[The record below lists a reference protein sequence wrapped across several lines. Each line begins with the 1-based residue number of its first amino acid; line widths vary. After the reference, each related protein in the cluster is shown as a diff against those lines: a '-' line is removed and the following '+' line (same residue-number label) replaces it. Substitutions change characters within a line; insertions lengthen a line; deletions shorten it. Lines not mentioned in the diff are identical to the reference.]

1 MLIILAILEKGDV
14 EMELVYFIII
24 AAFSAILCEVIS
36 KFKPSMEEKAT
47 QIIFGVMISLF
58 LMISIAPINI

>member
-14 EMELVYFIII
+14 TMELVYFIII

-58 LMISIAPINI
+58 LMISIAPVNI

>member
-1 MLIILAILEKGDV
+1 MLIILAIIEKGDV
-14 EMELVYFIII
+14 TMELVYFIII

-36 KFKPSMEEKAT
+36 KFKPSIEEKAT

-58 LMISIAPINI
+58 LMISVGL

>member
-14 EMELVYFIII
+14 TMELVYFIII

-36 KFKPSMEEKAT
+36 KFKPSLEEKAT

-58 LMISIAPINI
+58 LMISIVPVNI

>member
-24 AAFSAILCEVIS
+24 AVISAILCELIS
-36 KFKPSMEEKAT
+36 KFKPSIEEKAI

>member
-1 MLIILAILEKGDV
+1 MLIILAIIEKGDV
-14 EMELVYFIII
+14 TMELVYFIII

-36 KFKPSMEEKAT
+36 KFKPSIEEKAT

-58 LMISIAPINI
+58 LMISIAPVNI

>member
-1 MLIILAILEKGDV
+1 LLILLAILEKGDV

-24 AAFSAILCEVIS
+24 AAFSAVLCQLIS
-36 KFKPSMEEKAT
+36 KFKPSIEEKAT

-58 LMISIAPINI
+58 LMISIAPVNI

>member
-1 MLIILAILEKGDV
+1 
-14 EMELVYFIII
+14 MELVYFIII

-47 QIIFGVMISLF
+47 QIIFGVMISVF
-58 LMISIAPINI
+58 LMISIAPVNI

>member
-14 EMELVYFIII
+14 TMELVYFIII

-36 KFKPSMEEKAT
+36 KFKPSIEEKAT

-58 LMISIAPINI
+58 LMISIVPVNI

>member
-1 MLIILAILEKGDV
+1 
-14 EMELVYFIII
+14 MELVYFIII

-36 KFKPSMEEKAT
+36 KFKPSIEEKAT

-58 LMISIAPINI
+58 LMISIVPVNI